1 MNIIDFLFQCGIIY
15 IVFSFIWSF
24 FMFLY
29 NMATQFRKKSTV
41 ETYVFKFLNTYVLIS
56 LMALLTSRFML
67 MPHHSP
73 GLYATVGLLTMYSY
87 LIGRLE
93 RNRMVVQ
100 LNNNVM
106 RLGASEINMRMEK
119 LLIPAS
125 LLYFV
130 LCLVE
135 PKIAINPVNNW
146 FQHSIGQLYDTPVI
160 GWIFAFVGILMLIG
174 LLIRSL
180 FFTSLFL
187 NKLTNRSQGRGPS
200 SGSGNKK
207 DDDFSDY
214 EIMD

>member
-15 IVFSFIWSF
+15 IVFSFIWAF

-29 NMATQFRKKSTV
+29 NLMMQFRKKTV
-41 ETYVFKFLNTYVLIS
+41 IETYIFKFLNTYVLIS
-56 LMALLTSRFML
+56 LMAMLTARFMV

-106 RLGASEINMRMEK
+106 RMGASEINMNMEK

-125 LLYFV
+125 LIYFV
-130 LCLVE
+130 FCLMKPE
-135 PKIAINPVNNW
+135 IAVNPVNAW
-146 FQHSIGQLYDTPVI
+146 FQESITQLYETPVI
-160 GWIFAFVGILMLIG
+160 GWIFAFVGVLMLIG

-180 FFTSLFL
+180 FFTSLLL
-187 NKLTNRSQGRGPS
+187 NRLINRSQGGGP
-200 SGSGNKK
+200 GAGKKK
-207 DDDFSDY
+207 DDDFTDY